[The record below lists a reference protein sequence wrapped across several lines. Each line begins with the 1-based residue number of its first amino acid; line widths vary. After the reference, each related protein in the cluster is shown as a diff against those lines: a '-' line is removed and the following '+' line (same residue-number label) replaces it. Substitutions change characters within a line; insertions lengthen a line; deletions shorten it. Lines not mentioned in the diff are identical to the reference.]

1 MQPTPIL
8 IISASPRN
16 GSQSSKVCAVIERLF
31 SVLNRQNRFL
41 DIAALNLP
49 LAGVPTE
56 SPHEDLTTLQ
66 NECLNAAALVIVCP
80 EWGGM
85 ATPSIKNALLLLTG
99 AQIAHK
105 PIMLVSVSSGL
116 GGAYPIAE
124 LRAFSSKNSHAL
136 YVPHHVIVRYVE
148 SLWVTEEKSENDLA
162 IENRLSTALQ
172 ELIIYADALAPHID
186 QLKSL
191 RQNYRNGM

>member
-1 MQPTPIL
+1 MQPHPIL
-8 IISASPRN
+8 IISASPRL
-16 GSQSSKVCAVIERLF
+16 GSQSSKVSTAIERLLQN
-31 SVLNRQNRFL
+31 LNCPSRFL
-41 DIAALNLP
+41 DISALDLP
-49 LAGVPTE
+49 LAGVAITAPNE
-56 SPHEDLTTLQ
+56 ALVALQ
-66 NECLNAAALVIVCP
+66 NEAVAAAALVIVCP

-105 PIMLVSVSSGL
+105 PIMLVSVSSGV

-136 YVPHHVIVRYVE
+136 YVPHHVIVRHVE
-148 SLWVTEEKSENDLA
+148 SLFVAQEKTENDIY
-162 IENRLSTALQ
+162 IEARLSTALQ
-172 ELIIYADALAPHID
+172 ELIIYADALAPHRE

-191 RQNYRNGM
+191 RQSYRNGM